1 MEQAILFRR
10 MSIIVEGRMV
20 GSQRVIE
27 F

>member
-1 MEQAILFRR
+1 MEQAILFWR
-10 MSIIVEGRMV
+10 MSIIVEGWMV